1 VTSGSHGLEIRILG
15 PLEAFSGDVALPLGG
30 GKQRIVLATLVLR
43 AGEVVTSA
51 QLVDELWGESPPASA
66 SHTLE
71 VYVSRLRQ
79 LFDGRGT
86 SIARRGSGYV
96 LEIGEAALDARA
108 FVELAGDVSHA
119 AASTDH
125 MLVVARASAALAL
138 WRGRALAD
146 VDMGQ
151 IGRVEADRL
160 EELRLRTQELR
171 VDAELALGRHEH
183 AVGELQSLVAQN
195 PYRER
200 FVAQLMLALY
210 RSGRHAEALDAYER
224 MRRRLDDDLGL
235 QPSADLQQLSARI
248 VRQEPALGGAG
259 EIHPARE
266 TSARVHTRRVSRLM
280 ALGVAVA
287 AALALAAAGGAR
299 QPDVVAES
307 AGIRVALVLQ
317 RTDAEDPSARA
328 KANDLED
335 AVGALA
341 HVTHADADAALIEVD
356 GRSASVAP
364 VTRRLDAGR
373 YDLVLFAVSSDAAR
387 RFALVAKALPE
398 TQSVFIDST
407 LEELGL
413 MDTPNATAIRF
424 ATEGPAQLAG
434 ALAGLVRTP
443 SGNRRP
449 DAVSFLAAR
458 PTVETTRHLVA
469 FRRGVARARPA
480 ARVTLAYTGET
491 LDPTPC
497 EQLAN
502 AQIDAGA
509 DVLFVSSG
517 RCGTGALAVARAR
530 GVSAISGD
538 GVSGARGN
546 VLASIFKDWDNALYS
561 AVGAFAHGQLP
572 RGENV
577 VLSLDGYNVGLEMN
591 ATLPKGIA
599 SRVVNLCTDVRLHRS
614 TSSIPTVTD
623 P

>member
-1 VTSGSHGLEIRILG
+1 VTSGSHGLELRILG
-15 PLEAFSGDVALPLGG
+15 PLEALSGDLVLPLGG
-30 GKQRIVLATLVLR
+30 GKQRIVLATLLLR
-43 AGEVVTSA
+43 AGEVVSSA

-79 LFDGRGT
+79 LFDGLGM

-96 LEIGEAALDARA
+96 LEIGDAALDARS
-108 FVELAGDVSHA
+108 FVELAGEVAHG

-125 MLVVARASAALAL
+125 MLVVARASEALAL

-146 VDMGQ
+146 VDMGP

-160 EELRLRTQELR
+160 EELRLRTQEIR

-224 MRRRLDDDLGL
+224 IRRRLDDDLGL
-235 QPSADLQQLSARI
+235 QPSADLQQLSAKI

-259 EIHPARE
+259 EIHLARE
-266 TSARVHTRRVSRLM
+266 TSARVHRRRLSRLM
-280 ALGVAVA
+280 ALGAAVA

-307 AGIRVALVLQ
+307 SGIRAVLVLQ
-317 RTDAEDPSARA
+317 RTDAEDPSAAA

-335 AVGALA
+335 AVGSLSHA
-341 HVTHADADAALIEVD
+341 THADADAELVEVN
-356 GRSASVAP
+356 GRSASVAR
-364 VTRRLDAGR
+364 VTRLLDAGR
-373 YDLVLFAVSSDAAR
+373 YDLVLFAVSRDAAR

-398 TQSVFIDST
+398 TQSVFIDAT

-413 MDTPNATAIRF
+413 TDTPNATAIRF

-443 SGNRRP
+443 AGDPRL

-458 PTVETTRHLVA
+458 PTAETTRRLVA
-469 FRRGVARARPA
+469 FRRGVVRARPA
-480 ARVTLAYTGET
+480 ARVTVAYTGET
-491 LDPTPC
+491 LDPTSC
-497 EQLAN
+497 EQVAN

-509 DVLFVSSG
+509 DVLFVNSG

-546 VLASIFKDWDNALYS
+546 VLASIFKDWDNAVYS
-561 AVGAFAHGQLP
+561 AVGAFAEGKLP

-599 SRVVNLCTDVRLHRS
+599 SRVVNLCTDVRLHQSR
-614 TSSIPTVTD
+614 TSIPTVTD